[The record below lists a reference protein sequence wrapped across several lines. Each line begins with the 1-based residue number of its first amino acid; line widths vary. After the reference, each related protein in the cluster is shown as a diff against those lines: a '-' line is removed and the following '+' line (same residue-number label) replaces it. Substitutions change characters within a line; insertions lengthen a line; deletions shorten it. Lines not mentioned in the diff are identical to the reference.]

1 MAGLHLECEREEVED
16 EQLKQA
22 KTHLEEAIRVQIEVS
37 GAKSSITAR
46 YQRALACCLQRLGQ
60 VKEAEQIAREALVSV
75 RQTHLIQHPLCA
87 RSFARLASI
96 LLRSG
101 QSEVAEKLLAEAGTS
116 LDLMEVRPEH
126 EFDALEAKA
135 RLLSLSSKWD
145 EARKIL
151 LELDEIGDELP
162 TMQQYRRSNIE
173 SICRD
178 AGIEP
183 KLSDQAKG

>member
-1 MAGLHLECEREEVED
+1 M
-16 EQLKQA
+16 
-22 KTHLEEAIRVQIEVS
+22 
-37 GAKSSITAR
+37 
-46 YQRALACCLQRLGQ
+46 
-60 VKEAEQIAREALVSV
+60 
-75 RQTHLIQHPLCA
+75 IQHPLCA

-101 QSEVAEKLLAEAGTS
+101 QSDVAEKLLAEAGTS

-135 RLLSLSSKWD
+135 RLLSLSSKWE

-178 AGIEP
+178 AGIDP
-183 KLSDQAKG
+183 QLSDQANE